1 MPAVE
6 VSLCFALAFLDG
18 GGCIDMHRAACSCG
32 RGECASRHSV
42 CDYRRDWFWFI
53 DFENGIP
60 SWEFGRIVVVVE
72 GDEVSGDALEALLL
86 VASVPLDDA
95 LSADGFG
102 CVDEEGVCR
111 ACGASCPDA
120 GCGGGAGADDDGS
133 CVRVGGDAAHG
144 FGELRP

>member
-1 MPAVE
+1 MSAVE
-6 VSLCFALAFLDG
+6 VSGAWALDFLGG
-18 GGCIDMHRAACSCG
+18 GGCMTMHGSACSRI

-60 SWEFGRIVVVVE
+60 SGEFWRIVIVVE
-72 GDEVSGDALEALLL
+72 CDEVSGDALEALLL

-95 LSADGFG
+95 LSTDGFG
-102 CVDEEGVCR
+102 CVDDVGVCG

-120 GCGGGAGADDDGS
+120 GCGGGAGADDDGA
-133 CVRVGGDAAHG
+133 CVRVGGDVAHG